1 MNFFIIL
8 RKLIAIIIIFHDF
21 LTFYKDQ
28 GAHVAADGPDCFV
41 GGWGTLSSGG
51 SSPNVPY
58 SVNVDILT
66 DQYCQAKGSSNNLRL
81 KSHFQIHN

>member
-1 MNFFIIL
+1 M
-8 RKLIAIIIIFHDF
+8 
-21 LTFYKDQ
+21 TFYKDQ

-66 DQYCQAKGSSNNLRL
+66 DQYCQAKGSSNTLRL
-81 KSHFQIHN
+81 KSHFQIHNWWLQWNGNFFLFCLRYSKI